1 MKRLLASCSILA
13 ALAAGP
19 ANAAVLLD
27 SSTTYP
33 GFFSYSMGTS
43 EKTGV
48 VFTTGS
54 SAITIN
60 NLSVLLKGS
69 SAAVNNASVTVDLF
83 RGSPTTLGASSPS
96 SSAAQ
101 ATLTTN
107 VNLLASAALTSVGSA
122 SSYATS
128 INTGGGTP
136 WTLLAN
142 QQYFLAVSTTTSGV
156 SWVYTATGS
165 TPSVSSGISTYDGWG
180 GYLGA
185 SGTTRSFPN
194 GNEVP
199 WIIISDTA
207 SGGGGGGGSSVPD
220 AGPGPAL
227 ALLLGGLG
235 FRQWR
240 ASRRTRAAA

>member
-19 ANAAVLLD
+19 ANAAVLLLD
-27 SSTTYP
+27 NSSPTLS
-33 GFFSYSMGTS
+33 GFGGYGMGTS

-83 RGSPTTLGASSPS
+83 VGSPNTIGGSSSPL

-107 VNLLASAALTSVGSA
+107 VNLLASAALTSVAAA

-128 INTGGGTP
+128 INTGGGFP
-136 WTLLAN
+136 WTLAAN
-142 QQYFLAVSTTTSGV
+142 QQYFLAVSTTTSDVTWV
-156 SWVYTATGS
+156 SSAGS
-165 TPSVSSGISTYDGWG
+165 TPSVSGGVTYNGWG
-180 GYLGA
+180 GYF
-185 SGTTRSFPN
+185 GTGGSALVFPN
-194 GNEVP
+194 GNAAP

-207 SGGGGGGGSSVPD
+207 SGGGGGSSVPD